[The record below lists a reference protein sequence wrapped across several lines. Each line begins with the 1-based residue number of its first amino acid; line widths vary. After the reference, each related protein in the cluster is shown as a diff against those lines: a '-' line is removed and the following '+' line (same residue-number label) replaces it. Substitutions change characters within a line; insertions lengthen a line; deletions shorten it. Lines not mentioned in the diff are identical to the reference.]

1 MRRVAVIGGG
11 VAGLTVAYQLAR
23 AGIAVTV
30 LEKEGSVGGLARSFQ
45 YGDFVF
51 DIGPH
56 RFHTDDAKVSGFI
69 HEVLNDD
76 ELAVPRCSGVWM
88 FDQYH
93 DWPLT
98 QKTLFKLPLS
108 VMLRSGIDLFFRPAP
123 RDDSFRDYILAMYG
137 RTLYELFFRPYTS
150 KFIKLDPAQVHSEWA
165 RSGVDRAVIDKNVK
179 MNSLVEVLRST
190 LLPKAVNTNFV
201 YPISGGINV
210 FSEKL
215 ADMIH
220 NLGGEVWT
228 NSPATGLVLQDG
240 AITQVLGAHGA
251 LDVDHVIWSAPIGQ
265 AARLLNIPDPGLRYL
280 SIVCYN
286 FELSE
291 PPHTNY
297 QWCYFGSADLV
308 MNRTSV
314 PALFNKDIVPRGKG
328 SVCIEVTCLP
338 GDDVWTDPER
348 LVEVL
353 KKELL
358 AVGLVRSLDHVE
370 QAHIVKVA
378 DTYPI
383 YDIDFRYRLEQ
394 ANIALKQVTNLQLL
408 GRTGTFW
415 YNNMDHSIRMAL
427 DQSAEF
433 LATLGLESA
442 IRV

>member
-1 MRRVAVIGGG
+1 MRRVAVVGGG

-30 LEKEGSVGGLARSFQ
+30 LEKENCVGGLARSFQ

-69 HEVLNDD
+69 QDVLNGD

-123 RDDSFRDYILAMYG
+123 EDDSFRDYILAMYG
-137 RTLYELFFRPYTS
+137 RTLYEVFFRPYTA

-165 RSGVDRAVIDKNVK
+165 KSGVDRAVIDKNVK
-179 MNSLVEVLRST
+179 MNSLVEVLKST
-190 LLPKAVNTNFV
+190 LLPKAVNSNFI
-201 YPISGGINV
+201 YPASGGISV

-215 ADMIH
+215 ADMIRD
-220 NLGGEVWT
+220 LGGEVRT
-228 NSPATGLVLQDG
+228 NSPATGLVLENG
-240 AITQVLGAHGA
+240 TISQVLSPAGA
-251 LDVDHVIWSAPIGQ
+251 LDVDQIIWSAPIGQ
-265 AARLLNIPDPGLRYL
+265 VTRLLGIPDPRLRYL

-291 PPHTNY
+291 PAQTDY
-297 QWCYFGSADLV
+297 QWCYYGSADLV

-314 PALFNKDIVPRGKG
+314 PALFNGDIVPRGKG
-328 SVCIEVTCLP
+328 SICVEVTCLP
-338 GDDVWTDPER
+338 GDDVWTEPER
-348 LVEVL
+348 LVDTL

-358 AVGLVRSLDHVE
+358 AVGLVRSLDQVE
-370 QAHIVKVA
+370 RAHIVKVS

-383 YDIDFRYRLEQ
+383 YDIDFRRRLED
-394 ANIALKQVTNLQLL
+394 ANAALGQFANLQLL

-427 DQSAEF
+427 DQSEAF
-433 LATLGLESA
+433 LATVGAE
-442 IRV
+442 